1 MIISNPTTQV
11 PTLYERVTTFM
22 KNTSVYQ
29 VAKRALDWLKDS
41 FLKLIGRP
49 SRNQRISDG
58 SYVVVPRTPETPKV
72 VGSGTPQNIPARG
85 DNSQEQT
92 KAATTL
98 LACIKRTSVKV
109 PKQTEVTNNR
119 LGFATCALGSVLVG
133 AILYKK
139 NPQAFSQMASDGSNL
154 AHLTGEAASK
164 LLEQAKTALSQGV
177 DSVATFLTEQFSS
190 KV

>member
-1 MIISNPTTQV
+1 MTMTVSNHTTQV

-49 SRNQRISDG
+49 SRNPRISNE
-58 SYVVVPRTPETPKV
+58 SFVVVSRNSQTPVVASQTPQETPATGV
-72 VGSGTPQNIPARG
+72 
-85 DNSQEQT
+85 NSQE
-92 KAATTL
+92 KINAATTL
-98 LACIKRTSVKV
+98 LACIKRTSVRV

-119 LGFATCALGSVLVG
+119 LGVATCALGSVLVG

-139 NPQAFSQMASDGSNL
+139 NPKAFSQMAMDGRDLLRLITEGTS
-154 AHLTGEAASK
+154 E
-164 LLEQAKTALSQGV
+164 LLEQANTALSLGASGV
-177 DSVATFLTEQFSS
+177 TKFLTTQFS